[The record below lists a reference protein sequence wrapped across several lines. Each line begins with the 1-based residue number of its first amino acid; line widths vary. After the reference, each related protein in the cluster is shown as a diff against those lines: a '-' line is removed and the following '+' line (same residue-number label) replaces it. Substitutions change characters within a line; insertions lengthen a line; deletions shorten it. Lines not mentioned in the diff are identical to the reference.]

1 MVKVCPQAM
10 CVAVIANNRKVR
22 SGKVFFMVGGF
33 FRNRGASN
41 TFFATWQTVFS
52 AKDKIFSLDNN
63 KGAALRQLFYS
74 V

>member
-33 FRNRGASN
+33 FEIGVQVTHFLRLGKQ
-41 TFFATWQTVFS
+41 FFPQRTKFFRLTTI
-52 AKDKIFSLDNN
+52 KEPP
-63 KGAALRQLFYS
+63 
-74 V
+74 